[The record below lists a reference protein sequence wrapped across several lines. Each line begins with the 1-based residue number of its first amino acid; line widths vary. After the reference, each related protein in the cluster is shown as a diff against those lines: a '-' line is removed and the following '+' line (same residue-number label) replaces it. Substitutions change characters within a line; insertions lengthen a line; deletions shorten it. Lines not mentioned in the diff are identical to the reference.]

1 MASSTVVS
9 SVEAFEFDLTSSS
22 CEISRLLMSAID
34 CVDYDRMVAV
44 DFIRKASLLLKAMA
58 GRERGASKQG
68 GLAPWQIKRV
78 EQMIEDRISETI
90 SLDELARTIRL
101 STSYFSTAFKV
112 SFGMSPHNYILSR
125 RIGHAKLRMIESDAP
140 LCEIALDCGL
150 ADQAHLCRV
159 FRRITGT
166 TPSSWRRLAA
176 HPDASDAASL
186 RSAA

>member
-78 EQMIEDRISETI
+78 EQMID
-90 SLDELARTIRL
+90 IRDD
-101 STSYFSTAFKV
+101 FSGRA
-112 SFGMSPHNYILSR
+112 GP
-125 RIGHAKLRMIESDAP
+125 D
-140 LCEIALDCGL
+140 
-150 ADQAHLCRV
+150 DQAEHELFFNRLQGQLRNV
-159 FRRITGT
+159 
-166 TPSSWRRLAA
+166 PS
-176 HPDASDAASL
+176 
-186 RSAA
+186 